1 MGIKVYKPITNG
13 RRDMTTLTNSEITK
27 KAPEKSLTVS
37 VKKTGGRNNQG
48 VITCRHIGGGA
59 KRKYRL
65 IDFKRNK
72 DNIEGRVASIEYDP
86 NRSANIALINYVD
99 GEKRYIL
106 APQNLNVGDKVVS
119 GESTDVQVGNAMC
132 LKNIPE
138 GTFIHNIELTPG
150 KGGQLVRAAGTSA
163 QILGKEG
170 RYVIVRLTSKEV
182 RKFLGECRATVGVV
196 GNEDYELVNYG
207 KAGRNRWKGIRPTV
221 RGAVMNPNDHPHG
234 GGEGKNPVGHDAP
247 RTTWGKRA
255 LGVKTRN
262 SKKASSKLIMKSR
275 NSK

>member
-27 KAPEKSLTVS
+27 STPEKSLTVS

-72 DNIEGRVASIEYDP
+72 DNIEGKVASIEYDP
-86 NRSANIALINYVD
+86 NRSANIALINYMD

-119 GESTDVQVGNAMC
+119 GETTDVQVGNAMC

-170 RYVIVRLTSKEV
+170 KYVIVRLTSKEV
-182 RKFLGECRATVGVV
+182 RKFLGECRATIGVV

-247 RTTWGKRA
+247 RTPWGKRA

-262 SKKASSKLIMKSR
+262 NKKASSKLIMKRR

>member
-13 RRDMTTLTNSEITK
+13 RRDMTTLTNSEITTST
-27 KAPEKSLTVS
+27 PEKSLLVS
-37 VKKTGGRNNQG
+37 ISKTGGRNNRG
-48 VITCRHIGGGA
+48 VITCRHIGGGH

-72 DNIEGRVASIEYDP
+72 DNIVGTVATIEYDP
-86 NRSANIALINYVD
+86 NRSANIALINYLD
-99 GEKRYIL
+99 GEKRYII
-106 APQNLNVGDKVVS
+106 APKNLKVGDKVVS
-119 GESTDVQVGNAMC
+119 GEAVDIQIGNAMC

-150 KGGQLVRAAGTSA
+150 KGGQVVRAAGTSA

-170 RYVIVRLTSKEV
+170 KYVIVRLSSKEV

-196 GNEDYELVNYG
+196 GNEDYELVHYG
-207 KAGRNRWKGIRPTV
+207 KAGRNRWRGIRPTV

-247 RTTWGKRA
+247 RTPWGKRA

-262 SKKASSKLIMKSR
+262 NKKASSKLIMKRR

>member
-247 RTTWGKRA
+247 RTPWGKRA

-262 SKKASSKLIMKSR
+262 NKKASSKLIMKRR

>member
-13 RRDMTTLTNSEITK
+13 RRDMTTLTNSEITTST
-27 KAPEKSLTVS
+27 PEKSLLVTL
-37 VKKTGGRNNQG
+37 KKTGGRNNMG
-48 VITCRHIGGGA
+48 VITCRHIGGGC
-59 KRKYRL
+59 KRKYRI

-72 DNIEGRVASIEYDP
+72 DNVVGTVATIEYDP
-86 NRSANIALINYVD
+86 NRSANIALVNYAD
-99 GEKRYIL
+99 GEKRYII
-106 APQNLNVGDKVVS
+106 APQNLKVGDKIVS
-119 GESTDVQVGNAMC
+119 GESADIQIGNAMC
-132 LKNIPE
+132 LANIPE

-170 RYVIVRLTSKEV
+170 KYVIVRLSSKEV
-182 RKFLGECRATVGVV
+182 RKFLGTCRATIGVV

-207 KAGRNRWKGIRPTV
+207 KAGRNRLRGIRPTV

-247 RTTWGKRA
+247 RTPWGKRA

-262 SKKASSKLIMKSR
+262 NKKASSKLIMKRR

>member
-27 KAPEKSLTVS
+27 STPEKSLTVS

-170 RYVIVRLTSKEV
+170 KYVIVRLTSKEV
-182 RKFLGECRATVGVV
+182 RKFLGTCRATIGVV
-196 GNEDYELVNYG
+196 GNEDYSLVKLG
-207 KAGRNRWKGIRPTV
+207 KAGRTRWQGVRPTV
-221 RGAVMNPNDHPHG
+221 RGSVMNPNDHPHG
-234 GGEGKNPVGHDAP
+234 GGEGKSPIGHDAP
-247 RTTWGKRA
+247 RTPWGKRA

-262 SKKASSKLIMKSR
+262 NKKASTKLIVRRR
-275 NSK
+275 NGK